1 MARSATVGNRAASDA
16 SAENKNLV
24 INLEGH
30 GRETRLAPGMDL
42 SRTLGWFTSLYP
54 VSLPFSDDSRQN
66 LFAVSQQLQQTEP
79 DDGVGYG
86 ALRFL
91 VDSALNDSPD
101 APVTFNYLGQYH
113 DDALI
118 QGFTPLRGGGTAQ
131 AGDNPM
137 ASPLAINGQ
146 VVGGQLEL
154 VWEFASS
161 VYDEQQIAHWCGRY
175 RQALQA
181 LLALADAPREACA
194 DPALVT
200 RLNRAGDLPVLWCPH
215 PVTGR
220 TTGYQA
226 LAASLEGQWQ
236 VRGLQSRS
244 FLEPG
249 WFDPSLNEMA
259 ERYYRTVRQQQPQGP
274 YYLLGW
280 SLGGALSME
289 LAHRLEQAGET
300 VAFVGLLDTYV
311 PGHEVAEDQWSSP
324 QAQQTLREHLGMLL
338 TSASSM
344 ALDDCIA
351 RLRDSKPAQWPQNFA
366 QWLATQP
373 IEPAV
378 ADSAAQLLH
387 AWAVEQHLRDLC
399 WGYQLPTLQIPV
411 HSWWASEP
419 AGRARTLENGLAACV
434 DFAHSDTVQA
444 DHLTIVREATFL
456 QGLPARLERSNAQQ
470 PLTEMPG

>member
-1 MARSATVGNRAASDA
+1 
-16 SAENKNLV
+16 
-24 INLEGH
+24 
-30 GRETRLAPGMDL
+30 
-42 SRTLGWFTSLYP
+42 
-54 VSLPFSDDSRQN
+54 
-66 LFAVSQQLQQTEP
+66 
-79 DDGVGYG
+79 
-86 ALRFL
+86 
-91 VDSALNDSPD
+91 
-101 APVTFNYLGQYH
+101 
-113 DDALI
+113 
-118 QGFTPLRGGGTAQ
+118 
-131 AGDNPM
+131 
-137 ASPLAINGQ
+137 
-146 VVGGQLEL
+146 
-154 VWEFASS
+154 
-161 VYDEQQIAHWCGRY
+161 
-175 RQALQA
+175 
-181 LLALADAPREACA
+181 
-194 DPALVT
+194 
-200 RLNRAGDLPVLWCPH
+200 
-215 PVTGR
+215 
-220 TTGYQA
+220 
-226 LAASLEGQWQ
+226 
-236 VRGLQSRS
+236 
-244 FLEPG
+244 
-249 WFDPSLNEMA
+249 MA
-259 ERYYRTVRQQQPQGP
+259 ERYYRTVRQQQPEGP

-378 ADSAAQLLH
+378 ADSAVQLLH

-399 WGYQLPTLQIPV
+399 WGYQLPTLQGPV

-456 QGLPARLERSNAQQ
+456 QSLPDRLERSNAQQ